1 MAGRFEGKVVV
12 VTGAGSGIG
21 EATARRFV
29 AEGAHV
35 VLSDSVRD
43 KIEETVASMPTGSA
57 TAVVADSADY
67 AEVMQLIGDCV
78 AQHGRLDVLV
88 NNAGTVTQGPVED
101 LSVQDWHRVI
111 ETDLSGVF
119 YGTKAAMPHLLAS
132 RGSIVNVSSVSG
144 LAGDW
149 NMSAYNAAKGGVSNF
164 TRAVALDH
172 GKHGVRVNAVAPG
185 LIWTDMTEENH
196 GDDELEAK
204 FAERIALGRAG
215 RPDEVA
221 DVIVF
226 LASEEARFVTGVVLP
241 VDGGTMASNGQPPQ
255 A

>member
-1 MAGRFEGKVVV
+1 MTGRFEGKVVV

-43 KIEETVASMPTGSA
+43 KIDAVVASLPAGRA
-57 TAVVADSADY
+57 TAVVADSADH
-67 AEVMQLIGDCV
+67 AAVEQLIATAVGD
-78 AQHGRLDVLV
+78 HGRLDVLV
-88 NNAGTVTQGPVED
+88 NNAGTLSQGPVED
-101 LSVQDWHRVI
+101 ISVQEWHRVI

-119 YGTKAAMPHLLAS
+119 YGTRAAMPHLLAT

-149 NMSAYNAAKGGVSNF
+149 NMSPYNAAKGGVSNF

-172 GKHGVRVNAVAPG
+172 GKDGVRVNAVAPG
-185 LIWTDMTEENH
+185 FVWTDMTQ
-196 GDDELEAK
+196 DDEGDAELQAK
-204 FAERIALGRAG
+204 FAVRIALGRAG

-226 LASEEARFVTGVVLP
+226 LASEDARFVTGVVLP

>member
-29 AEGAHV
+29 AEGARV
-35 VLSDSVRD
+35 VLSDSVAD
-43 KIEETVASMPTGSA
+43 KIEATVGSLPEGSA
-57 TAVVADSADY
+57 TAVVADSAD
-67 AEVMQLIGDCV
+67 ATAVEHLIEVAV
-78 AQHGRLDVLV
+78 ERHGRLDVLV
-88 NNAGTVTQGPVED
+88 NNAGTVAQAPVED
-101 LSVQDWHRVI
+101 VSVAEWHRVI

-119 YGTKAAMPHLLAS
+119 YGTRAAMPHLLTS

-144 LAGDW
+144 IAADW

-172 GKHGVRVNAVAPG
+172 GKDGVRVNAVAPG
-185 LIWTDMTEENH
+185 LIWTDMTEDH
-196 GDDELEAK
+196 QGDEELEAK
-204 FAERIALGRAG
+204 FAERIALGRPG

-226 LASEEARFVTGVVLP
+226 LASEDARFVTGVVLP
-241 VDGGTMASNGQPPQ
+241 VDGGTTASNGQPPQ

>member
-1 MAGRFEGKVVV
+1 MTGRFEGKVVV

-35 VLSDSVRD
+35 VLSDSVAD
-43 KIEETVASMPTGSA
+43 KIDATVASLPAGSA
-57 TAVVADSADY
+57 TAVVADSADHT
-67 AEVMQLIGDCV
+67 EVERLV
-78 AQHGRLDVLV
+78 AAAVDEHGRLDVLV
-88 NNAGTVTQGPVED
+88 NNAGTLAQGPVAET
-101 LSVQDWHRVI
+101 SVQEWHRVI

-119 YGTKAAMPHLLAS
+119 YGTKAALPHLLATH
-132 RGSIVNVSSVSG
+132 GCIVNVSSVSG

-172 GKHGVRVNAVAPG
+172 GKDGVRVNAVAPG
-185 LIWTDMTEENH
+185 FVWTDMTQGED
-196 GDDELEAK
+196 GDAELPAG

-226 LASEEARFVTGVVLP
+226 LASEDARFVTGVVLP